1 MCPEALSSAAKPKR
15 AKRKRPEADLMR
27 HRGGHC
33 FKRPRR
39 AVEEEWDEELPFVV
53 KRRSRRPNPPTHRA
67 PNLCPEALSPVAKPR
82 RSKRKRLEADLKRHG
97 GGERSKRPRR
107 MGTEEKLPIV
117 VKWRTREEKES
128 AGGVPEAEEEKKVE
142 IGQQVASES
151 QPAPDD
157 EKGQHPKEYSYILYL
172 EKEEEE
178 HMRVQ
183 KEYIMDLEK
192 EEEEHKRVQ
201 KVIYSSAYEEVASNK
216 SGSMPKEL
224 CENVMGK
231 LDKQEYIMAL
241 EKEEE
246 EHKRVQ
252 KVIYSSAYEEVASNK
267 SGSMPK
273 ELCENVMGK
282 LDKQEYIMDLE
293 KEEEEHK
300 RVQKVI
306 YSSAYEEVAS
316 NKSSSMPKELF
327 ENVMGKL
334 DKQEYIM
341 ALEKEEEE
349 HKRVQKIK
357 DSSAYMA
364 VASNR
369 FGSMPKE
376 LFENMEEK
384 VDKQHPTQIFVDIF
398 GSHVS
403 MQEDLGKVSVK
414 SLIQTAFRRVGVNT
428 NNFYSTCSGKYL
440 DEDRIL
446 SHCQILKDSTIKV
459 SSPTQGWQDPDI

>member
-267 SGSMPK
+267 S
-273 ELCENVMGK
+273 
-282 LDKQEYIMDLE
+282 
-293 KEEEEHK
+293 
-300 RVQKVI
+300 
-306 YSSAYEEVAS
+306 
-316 NKSSSMPKELF
+316 SSMPKELF

-349 HKRVQKIK
+349 HKRVQKEYILDLKKEEENHKRVQKIK